1 VNRQITRLA
10 VTGIGLIVALVVATT
25 YWQAWA
31 AGDLADRQDNQIE
44 RVAQFTIERGDIR
57 SRGLNYAINRA
68 EKVGGRTL
76 YFREYPQRGLAAHVH
91 GYSTQSRFRTGLER
105 SMNDYLTGQNANLS
119 TVLDTTLDRLKG
131 TTIKGNDLV
140 LTLDP
145 KGQRAAL
152 ESLGTRCGA
161 VVALE
166 VSTGKVLTM
175 ASSPT
180 YDPNLVEGN
189 FDKVTGVRADCKRP
203 DALLNRATA
212 GLYAPGSTFKV
223 VTVSAAIDSGRFKP
237 TSSFVDPG
245 YCEVYGKRVN
255 NYDTTRPFGRLD
267 LATALKHSVNSVFC
281 NIGKELGAK
290 VLVEYS
296 KRFGFYSIPPLE
308 TPSSERAASGLYKG
322 TKLFDPQEDTEVD
335 PGRFAFGQERL
346 LVTPLQMAMV
356 AATIANNGVVMRPY
370 VVDRIVAPD
379 GSTVVRTK
387 KDALGRA
394 VKPGT
399 AQEVA
404 TMMRTVVEGGTGTA
418 AQIPGY
424 TIGGKTGTA
433 ETGIAGLNTTWFISF
448 AGKTRPEIAI
458 AVVVEQQNS
467 TGGETAAP
475 VARDV
480 LQALLGAGAN
490 S

>member
-44 RVAQFTIERGDIR
+44 RVAQFTTERGDIR

-308 TPSSERAASGLYKG
+308 TPSNERAASGLYKG
-322 TKLFDPQEDTEVD
+322 TKLFDPQEDTDVD

>member
-1 VNRQITRLA
+1 VNKQITRLA
-10 VTGIGLIVALVVATT
+10 VTGMGLIVALVVATT

-44 RVAQFTIERGDIR
+44 RVAQFTIKRGDIR
-57 SRGLNYAINRA
+57 SRGLNFAINRA

-119 TVLDTTLDRLKG
+119 TVLDTALDRLKG
-131 TTIKGNDLV
+131 GTVEGNDLV
-140 LTLDP
+140 LTLNP
-145 KGQRAAL
+145 KAQRAAL
-152 ESLGTRCGA
+152 EALGTRCGA

-166 VSTGKVLTM
+166 VRTGKVRVM

-180 YDPNLVEGN
+180 YDPNLVEHHFN
-189 FDKVTGVRADCKRP
+189 RVTGVRADCKRP

-212 GLYAPGSTFKV
+212 GLYAPGSIFKV
-223 VTVSAAIDSGRFKP
+223 ITASAAIDSGRFTP

-255 NYDTTRPFGRLD
+255 NYDTTSPFGRLD
-267 LATALKHSVNSVFC
+267 LASALKYSVNSVFC

-290 VLVEYS
+290 ELVAYA
-296 KRFGFYSIPPLE
+296 KRFGFYSVPPLE
-308 TPSSERAASGLYKG
+308 TPTNERAPSGLYKG
-322 TKLFDPQEDTEVD
+322 TKLFDPKEDTDVD
-335 PGRFAFGQERL
+335 PGRLAFGQERL

-356 AATIANNGVVMRPY
+356 AATIANNGVVMKPY
-370 VVDRIVAPD
+370 VVERIVAPD
-379 GSTVVRTK
+379 GSVVVRAK
-387 KDALGRA
+387 PQELGRA
-394 VKPGT
+394 VKPET
-399 AQEVA
+399 AQAVGA
-404 TMMRTVVEGGTGTA
+404 MMQAAVEGGTGTA
-418 AQIPGY
+418 AKINGI
-424 TIGGKTGTA
+424 TVAGKTGTA
-433 ETGIAGLNTTWFISF
+433 ETGIAGLNTTWFISY
-448 AGKTRPEIAI
+448 AGRNRPEVAI
-458 AVVVEQQNS
+458 AVVVEEQNS
-467 TGGETAAP
+467 TGGTTAAP

-480 LQALLGAGAN
+480 LQALLGESAN